1 VIGPKKLSTI
11 RQELQH
17 ALTAT
22 GEDPIRW
29 LEARMTGP
37 ERQGSAGSG
46 ESDVLRSLRRFLE
59 APGRGKG
66 RNQRVGVRK

>member
-1 VIGPKKLSTI
+1 VIGPKKLGTI
-11 RQELQH
+11 HQELQR

-37 ERQGSAGSG
+37 ERQGSATSG
-46 ESDVLRSLRRFLE
+46 ESEVLRSLRSFLE
-59 APGRGKG
+59 TPGRGKG
-66 RNQRVGVRK
+66 RNKRVGARK